1 MNTSFHVYDSN
12 NTPVGDLINLDQEQ
26 LLAKINDRIKS
37 QVDKEL
43 TIVKVEEEDQPDA
56 SY

>member
-26 LLAKINDRIKS
+26 LLSKINDRIKS